1 MRTIINI
8 MVLVAG
14 LSTAAISQ
22 DIAEKDV
29 PSSTLTALKAKYPNA
44 GEVRWEKKSN
54 GYKAEFEVSSR
65 EHDLWIDKNGN
76 ITKHKEDFPK
86 SELPQAITQK
96 LKTEFKDYTID
107 DADKIEEG
115 GKVIYEID
123 LEGAKGERKVFL
135 TADGTVNENYVD

>member
-1 MRTIINI
+1 MKTIINI
-8 MVLVAG
+8 MALVAG

-29 PSSTLTALKAKYPNA
+29 PSSTLTALKTKYLDA
-44 GEVRWEKKSN
+44 GEVRWEKKSD
-54 GYKAEFEVSSR
+54 GYKAEFEVASR

-86 SELPQAITQK
+86 NELPQAITQK

-115 GKVIYEID
+115 GKVLYEVD
-123 LEGAKGERKVFL
+123 LDGKDERKVFF
-135 TADGTVNENYVD
+135 TVDGTVQENVVQ